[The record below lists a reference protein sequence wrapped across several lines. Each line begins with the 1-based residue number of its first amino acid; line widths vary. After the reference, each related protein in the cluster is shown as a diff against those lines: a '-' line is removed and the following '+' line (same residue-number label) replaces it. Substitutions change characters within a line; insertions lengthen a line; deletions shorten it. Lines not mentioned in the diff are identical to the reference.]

1 MFYKSPSKILLFP
14 IRNPEER
21 ELDPMHLFI
30 YTYVIFPHKNK
41 LRADTCVRE
50 REREREMRFDD
61 DDDQK
66 KAALLPKPTT
76 LGVTTT
82 ALSSRMR
89 RRNETTSS
97 NHRLLLCGLLL
108 LLPIKCCLLFA
119 TTTALPR
126 PVLGFGEQQ
135 WRTQKRHHHR
145 SNDDDDDFAL
155 MHDGWWS
162 SGEEDVARFVGFHS
176 PEKLFGAQS
185 FFAKLQ
191 HKLEAPKL
199 RGMASFVPR
208 KMEGKKETEEEEPKE
223 SFGFMRDAFIGG
235 QFVSGASP
243 DLDVGVAV
251 RVPRAAFAEKH
262 ELEKMAENVEWFVF
276 GDENP
281 GEKVEHE
288 SETSVVFARIRRPK
302 RGQFELPMKF
312 RARYAKPVFQSG
324 EEAKREVKE
333 AKKNESESDAN
344 TDREAD
350 TGEKGEEKEEKDETK
365 WGKTHSRIVFPNVVI
380 LARREQDTGAWTR
393 VGELEMK
400 GSWYVPIAYSNHA
413 AGVKMVSILITLGA
427 GAFVFKA
434 MRQKITEEEKY
445 GGSKRSA
452 AIPSLKKRTSKKRN

>member
-1 MFYKSPSKILLFP
+1 MLHTFPSKILLFP
-14 IRNPEER
+14 IRNEER
-21 ELDPMHLFI
+21 EYYSLTKISFEQ
-30 YTYVIFPHKNK
+30 T
-41 LRADTCVRE
+41 RASSERERE

-61 DDDQK
+61 DHRK
-66 KAALLPKPTT
+66 KKALLPKPTLT
-76 LGVTTT
+76 GVTTT
-82 ALSSRMR
+82 TSSRMR
-89 RRNETTSS
+89 RRNNKNASS
-97 NHRLLLCGLLL
+97 NHLLLPCGLLL
-108 LLPIKCCLLFA
+108 LLPMWCLLFA

-126 PVLGFGEQQ
+126 PVLGFGEQH
-135 WRTQKRHHHR
+135 WRTQKRHHHHHR
-145 SNDDDDDFAL
+145 SNDDFDDASM
-155 MHDGWWS
+155 MHDGRWS
-162 SGEEDVARFVGFHS
+162 SGEEDVARFVGFTS

-208 KMEGKKETEEEEPKE
+208 KMKGKKETEEEEEEPKE

-380 LARREQDTGAWTR
+380 LARREDDTGAWTR

-445 GGSKRSA
+445 GGSKRST

>member
-1 MFYKSPSKILLFP
+1 
-14 IRNPEER
+14 
-21 ELDPMHLFI
+21 
-30 YTYVIFPHKNK
+30 
-41 LRADTCVRE
+41 
-50 REREREMRFDD
+50 MRFDD
-61 DDDQK
+61 DDHQK
-66 KAALLPKPTT
+66 KALLPKPTT
-76 LGVTTT
+76 GVTTT
-82 ALSSRMR
+82 ASSRMR
-89 RRNETTSS
+89 RRNKNTSS
-97 NHRLLLCGLLL
+97 NHHLLLCGLLL
-108 LLPIKCCLLFA
+108 LPICCLLFA

-135 WRTQKRHHHR
+135 WTQKRHYR
-145 SNDDDDDFAL
+145 SNDDDDAL
-155 MHDGWWS
+155 MHDGWS

-223 SFGFMRDAFIGG
+223 SFGFMRDAFIAG

-380 LARREQDTGAWTR
+380 LARREHDTGAWTR

>member
-1 MFYKSPSKILLFP
+1 
-14 IRNPEER
+14 
-21 ELDPMHLFI
+21 
-30 YTYVIFPHKNK
+30 
-41 LRADTCVRE
+41 
-50 REREREMRFDD
+50 MRFDD
-61 DDDQK
+61 DHHQK
-66 KAALLPKPTT
+66 KALLPKPTT
-76 LGVTTT
+76 GVTTT
-82 ALSSRMR
+82 ASSRMR
-89 RRNETTSS
+89 RRNKNTSS
-97 NHRLLLCGLLL
+97 NHHLLLCGLLL
-108 LLPIKCCLLFA
+108 LPICCLLFA

-135 WRTQKRHHHR
+135 WTQKRHHR
-145 SNDDDDDFAL
+145 SNDDDDDAL
-155 MHDGWWS
+155 MHDGWS

-380 LARREQDTGAWTR
+380 LARREHDTGAWTR

>member
-1 MFYKSPSKILLFP
+1 
-14 IRNPEER
+14 
-21 ELDPMHLFI
+21 
-30 YTYVIFPHKNK
+30 
-41 LRADTCVRE
+41 
-50 REREREMRFDD
+50 MRFDD
-61 DDDQK
+61 RAKTMETRATSSILRGK
-66 KAALLPKPTT
+66 KALP
-76 LGVTTT
+76 
-82 ALSSRMR
+82 SSSK
-89 RRNETTSS
+89 SS
-97 NHRLLLCGLLL
+97 SKSSSSSLNHLLLCGLLL
-108 LLPIKCCLLFA
+108 PCLLFA
-119 TTTALPR
+119 TTTAPR
-126 PVLGFGEQQ
+126 PVVGGEQH
-135 WRTQKRHHHR
+135 RTRKNR
-145 SNDDDDDFAL
+145 SNDAFFY
-155 MHDGWWS
+155 GRRTRS
-162 SGEEDVARFVGFHS
+162 SGEEDVARFVGFSSS
-176 PEKLFGAQS
+176 PEKLFVGAQS
-185 FFAKLQ
+185 FLAKLQ

-208 KMEGKKETEEEEPKE
+208 KMEGKNETEEEPKE
-223 SFGFMRDAFIGG
+223 SFGFMRDAFIAG

-324 EEAKREVKE
+324 EEAKREVNVRE
-333 AKKNESESDAN
+333 AKKNKSESDAN

-350 TGEKGEEKEEKDETK
+350 TGGKGEEKEEKDETK
-365 WGKTHSRIVFPNVVI
+365 LGKTHSRIVFPNVVI
-380 LARREQDTGAWTR
+380 LARREHDTGAWTR

-452 AIPSLKKRTSKKRN
+452 AIPSLKKRRSKKRN

>member
-1 MFYKSPSKILLFP
+1 
-14 IRNPEER
+14 
-21 ELDPMHLFI
+21 
-30 YTYVIFPHKNK
+30 
-41 LRADTCVRE
+41 
-50 REREREMRFDD
+50 MRFDD

-66 KAALLPKPTT
+66 KALLPKPTT
-76 LGVTTT
+76 VVTTT
-82 ALSSRMR
+82 ASSRMR
-89 RRNETTSS
+89 RRNKNKSS
-97 NHRLLLCGLLL
+97 NHHLLLCGLLL
-108 LLPIKCCLLFA
+108 PICCLLFA

-135 WRTQKRHHHR
+135 WTQKRHHR
-145 SNDDDDDFAL
+145 SNDDDDDAL
-155 MHDGWWS
+155 MHDGWS

-208 KMEGKKETEEEEPKE
+208 KMEGKKETEEEEEPKE

-380 LARREQDTGAWTR
+380 LARREHDTGAWTR

>member
-1 MFYKSPSKILLFP
+1 
-14 IRNPEER
+14 
-21 ELDPMHLFI
+21 
-30 YTYVIFPHKNK
+30 
-41 LRADTCVRE
+41 
-50 REREREMRFDD
+50 
-61 DDDQK
+61 
-66 KAALLPKPTT
+66 
-76 LGVTTT
+76 
-82 ALSSRMR
+82 
-89 RRNETTSS
+89 
-97 NHRLLLCGLLL
+97 
-108 LLPIKCCLLFA
+108 
-119 TTTALPR
+119 
-126 PVLGFGEQQ
+126 
-135 WRTQKRHHHR
+135 
-145 SNDDDDDFAL
+145 
-155 MHDGWWS
+155 MHDGWS

-380 LARREQDTGAWTR
+380 LARREHDTGAWTR

>member
-1 MFYKSPSKILLFP
+1 MRP
-14 IRNPEER
+14 
-21 ELDPMHLFI
+21 
-30 YTYVIFPHKNK
+30 
-41 LRADTCVRE
+41 RE

-61 DDDQK
+61 DENDQK

-82 ALSSRMR
+82 TALSSRMR
-89 RRNETTSS
+89 RRTKTTPS
-97 NHRLLLCGLLL
+97 NHRLLLCGGLLL
-108 LLPIKCCLLFA
+108 LLPILCCLLFA
-119 TTTALPR
+119 TTKTALPR

-135 WRTQKRHHHR
+135 WTQILRHHHR
-145 SNDDDDDFAL
+145 SNDGDDDFAL
-155 MHDGWWS
+155 MHDGWS

-208 KMEGKKETEEEEPKE
+208 KMEGKKETEEEEEPKE

-380 LARREQDTGAWTR
+380 LARREHDTGAWTR

>member
-1 MFYKSPSKILLFP
+1 
-14 IRNPEER
+14 
-21 ELDPMHLFI
+21 
-30 YTYVIFPHKNK
+30 
-41 LRADTCVRE
+41 
-50 REREREMRFDD
+50 MRFDD

-66 KAALLPKPTT
+66 KALLPKPTT
-76 LGVTTT
+76 VVTTT
-82 ALSSRMR
+82 ASSRMR
-89 RRNETTSS
+89 RRNKNTSS
-97 NHRLLLCGLLL
+97 NHHLLLCGLLL
-108 LLPIKCCLLFA
+108 PICCLLFA

-135 WRTQKRHHHR
+135 WTQKRHHR
-145 SNDDDDDFAL
+145 SNDDDDAL

-208 KMEGKKETEEEEPKE
+208 KMEGKKETEEEPKE

-380 LARREQDTGAWTR
+380 LARREHDTGAWTR

>member
-1 MFYKSPSKILLFP
+1 
-14 IRNPEER
+14 
-21 ELDPMHLFI
+21 
-30 YTYVIFPHKNK
+30 
-41 LRADTCVRE
+41 
-50 REREREMRFDD
+50 MRFDD
-61 DDDQK
+61 DDHQK
-66 KAALLPKPTT
+66 KALLPKPTT
-76 LGVTTT
+76 GVTTT
-82 ALSSRMR
+82 ASSRMR
-89 RRNETTSS
+89 RRNKNTSS
-97 NHRLLLCGLLL
+97 NLHLLLCGLLL
-108 LLPIKCCLLFA
+108 LPICCLLFA

-135 WRTQKRHHHR
+135 WTQKRHHR
-145 SNDDDDDFAL
+145 SNDDDDDAL
-155 MHDGWWS
+155 MHDGWS

-380 LARREQDTGAWTR
+380 LARREHDTGAWTR

>member
-1 MFYKSPSKILLFP
+1 MRS
-14 IRNPEER
+14 
-21 ELDPMHLFI
+21 
-30 YTYVIFPHKNK
+30 
-41 LRADTCVRE
+41 RE

-61 DDDQK
+61 DENDQK

-82 ALSSRMR
+82 TALSSRMR
-89 RRNETTSS
+89 RRTETTPS
-97 NHRLLLCGLLL
+97 NHRLLLICGLLL
-108 LLPIKCCLLFA
+108 LLPILCCLLFA
-119 TTTALPR
+119 TTKTALPR

-155 MHDGWWS
+155 MMHDDGWWS

-208 KMEGKKETEEEEPKE
+208 KMEGKKETEEEEEPKE

-380 LARREQDTGAWTR
+380 LARREHDTGAWTR

>member
-1 MFYKSPSKILLFP
+1 M
-14 IRNPEER
+14 
-21 ELDPMHLFI
+21 DPMHLFI
-30 YTYVIFPHKNK
+30 YRYLIFPHKNK

-50 REREREMRFDD
+50 REREREREMRFDD

-66 KAALLPKPTT
+66 KALLPKPTT
-76 LGVTTT
+76 GVTTT
-82 ALSSRMR
+82 ASSRMR
-89 RRNETTSS
+89 RRNKNTSS
-97 NHRLLLCGLLL
+97 NHHLLLCGLLL
-108 LLPIKCCLLFA
+108 LPICCLLFA

-135 WRTQKRHHHR
+135 WTQKRHHR
-145 SNDDDDDFAL
+145 SNDDDDDAL
-155 MHDGWWS
+155 MHDGWS

-380 LARREQDTGAWTR
+380 LARREHDTGAWTR

>member
-1 MFYKSPSKILLFP
+1 
-14 IRNPEER
+14 
-21 ELDPMHLFI
+21 
-30 YTYVIFPHKNK
+30 
-41 LRADTCVRE
+41 
-50 REREREMRFDD
+50 MRFDD
-61 DDDQK
+61 DDHQK
-66 KAALLPKPTT
+66 KALLPKPTT
-76 LGVTTT
+76 GVTTT
-82 ALSSRMR
+82 ASSRMR
-89 RRNETTSS
+89 RRNKNTSS
-97 NHRLLLCGLLL
+97 NHHLLLCGLLL
-108 LLPIKCCLLFA
+108 LPICCLLFA

-135 WRTQKRHHHR
+135 WTQKRHHR
-145 SNDDDDDFAL
+145 SNDDDDDAL
-155 MHDGWWS
+155 MHDGWS

-350 TGEKGEEKEEKDETK
+350 TGGKGEEKEEKDETK
-365 WGKTHSRIVFPNVVI
+365 LGKTHSRIVFPNVVI
-380 LARREQDTGAWTR
+380 LARREHDTGAWTR

>member
-1 MFYKSPSKILLFP
+1 
-14 IRNPEER
+14 
-21 ELDPMHLFI
+21 
-30 YTYVIFPHKNK
+30 
-41 LRADTCVRE
+41 
-50 REREREMRFDD
+50 MRFDD
-61 DDDQK
+61 DHQK
-66 KAALLPKPTT
+66 KALLPKPTT
-76 LGVTTT
+76 VVTTT
-82 ALSSRMR
+82 ASSRMR
-89 RRNETTSS
+89 RRNKNTSS
-97 NHRLLLCGLLL
+97 NHHLLLCGLLL
-108 LLPIKCCLLFA
+108 PICCLLFA

-135 WRTQKRHHHR
+135 WTRRRHHR
-145 SNDDDDDFAL
+145 SNDDDDAL
-155 MHDGWWS
+155 MHDGWS

-350 TGEKGEEKEEKDETK
+350 TGEKGEEQEEKDETK

-380 LARREQDTGAWTR
+380 LARREHDTGAWTR

>member
-1 MFYKSPSKILLFP
+1 
-14 IRNPEER
+14 
-21 ELDPMHLFI
+21 
-30 YTYVIFPHKNK
+30 
-41 LRADTCVRE
+41 
-50 REREREMRFDD
+50 MRFDD
-61 DDDQK
+61 DDENDQK

-82 ALSSRMR
+82 TALSSRMR
-89 RRNETTSS
+89 RRTKTTPS
-97 NHRLLLCGLLL
+97 NHRLLLCGGLLL
-108 LLPIKCCLLFA
+108 LLPILCCLLFA
-119 TTTALPR
+119 TTKTALPR

-145 SNDDDDDFAL
+145 SNGDDDDFAL
-155 MHDGWWS
+155 MMHDDGWWS

-208 KMEGKKETEEEEPKE
+208 KMEGKKETEEEEEPKE

-312 RARYAKPVFQSG
+312 RARYAKPVFQSD
-324 EEAKREVKE
+324 EEAKREVNVRE

-380 LARREQDTGAWTR
+380 LARREHDTGAWTR

>member
-1 MFYKSPSKILLFP
+1 
-14 IRNPEER
+14 
-21 ELDPMHLFI
+21 
-30 YTYVIFPHKNK
+30 
-41 LRADTCVRE
+41 
-50 REREREMRFDD
+50 MRFDD
-61 DDDQK
+61 DHQK
-66 KAALLPKPTT
+66 KALLPKPTT
-76 LGVTTT
+76 VVTTT
-82 ALSSRMR
+82 ASSRMR
-89 RRNETTSS
+89 RRNKNTSS
-97 NHRLLLCGLLL
+97 NLHLLLCGLLL
-108 LLPIKCCLLFA
+108 LPICCLLFA

-135 WRTQKRHHHR
+135 WTQKRHHR
-145 SNDDDDDFAL
+145 SNDDDDDAL
-155 MHDGWWS
+155 MHDGWS

-235 QFVSGASP
+235 EFVSGASP

-380 LARREQDTGAWTR
+380 LARREHDTGAWTR

>member
-1 MFYKSPSKILLFP
+1 MRRFCDDVLEHIIIPFFFQLKK
-14 IRNPEER
+14 
-21 ELDPMHLFI
+21 
-30 YTYVIFPHKNK
+30 
-41 LRADTCVRE
+41 RE
-50 REREREMRFDD
+50 RGIHFEFGARLFGSYIPYTFTCYHTYSLTKRRVIIVVVVVVSASEREREMRFDD
-61 DDDQK
+61 RAK
-66 KAALLPKPTT
+66 T
-76 LGVTTT
+76 
-82 ALSSRMR
+82 
-89 RRNETTSS
+89 ETRETSS
-97 NHRLLLCGLLL
+97 ILRGKSSSSTLNHLLLCGLLL
-108 LLPIKCCLLFA
+108 PCLLFA
-119 TTTALPR
+119 TTTAPR
-126 PVLGFGEQQ
+126 PVVGDEQH
-135 WRTQKRHHHR
+135 RTRHR
-145 SNDDDDDFAL
+145 SNDAFYY
-155 MHDGWWS
+155 GRRWS
-162 SGEEDVARFVGFHS
+162 SGEDDVARFVGFTS

-185 FFAKLQ
+185 FLAKLQ

-208 KMEGKKETEEEEPKE
+208 KMEGKNETEEEPKE
-223 SFGFMRDAFIGG
+223 SFGFMRDAFIAG

-312 RARYAKPVFQSG
+312 RARYAKPVFQSD
-324 EEAKREVKE
+324 EEAKREVNVRE

-350 TGEKGEEKEEKDETK
+350 TGGKGEEKEEKDETK
-365 WGKTHSRIVFPNVVI
+365 LGKTHSRIVFPNVVI
-380 LARREQDTGAWTR
+380 LARREHDTGAWTR

-452 AIPSLKKRTSKKRN
+452 AIPSLKKRRSKKMN

>member
-1 MFYKSPSKILLFP
+1 
-14 IRNPEER
+14 
-21 ELDPMHLFI
+21 
-30 YTYVIFPHKNK
+30 
-41 LRADTCVRE
+41 
-50 REREREMRFDD
+50 MRFDD
-61 DDDQK
+61 DHQK
-66 KAALLPKPTT
+66 KALLPKPTT
-76 LGVTTT
+76 VVTTT
-82 ALSSRMR
+82 TTTTASLRMR
-89 RRNETTSS
+89 RRENTSS
-97 NHRLLLCGLLL
+97 NHHLLLCGLLL
-108 LLPIKCCLLFA
+108 LPICCLLFA

-135 WRTQKRHHHR
+135 WTQKRHHR
-145 SNDDDDDFAL
+145 SNDDDDDAL
-155 MHDGWWS
+155 MHDGWS

-380 LARREQDTGAWTR
+380 LARREHDTGAWTR

>member
-1 MFYKSPSKILLFP
+1 
-14 IRNPEER
+14 
-21 ELDPMHLFI
+21 MHLFI
-30 YTYVIFPHKNK
+30 YIIFPHKNK
-41 LRADTCVRE
+41 LRSDTCVRERE

-61 DDDQK
+61 DDHQK
-66 KAALLPKPTT
+66 KALLPKPTT
-76 LGVTTT
+76 GVTTT
-82 ALSSRMR
+82 ASSRMR
-89 RRNETTSS
+89 RRNKNTSS
-97 NHRLLLCGLLL
+97 NHHLLLCGLLL
-108 LLPIKCCLLFA
+108 LPICCLLFA

-135 WRTQKRHHHR
+135 WTQKRHHR
-145 SNDDDDDFAL
+145 SNDDDDDAL
-155 MHDGWWS
+155 MHDGWS

-380 LARREQDTGAWTR
+380 LARREHDTGAWTR

>member
-1 MFYKSPSKILLFP
+1 
-14 IRNPEER
+14 
-21 ELDPMHLFI
+21 
-30 YTYVIFPHKNK
+30 
-41 LRADTCVRE
+41 
-50 REREREMRFDD
+50 MRFDD
-61 DDDQK
+61 DDENDQK
-66 KAALLPKPTT
+66 KAALLPKKPTT
-76 LGVTTT
+76 GVTTT

-89 RRNETTSS
+89 RRTKTTSS
-97 NHRLLLCGLLL
+97 NHHLLLCGLLL
-108 LLPIKCCLLFA
+108 LPICCLLFA

-135 WRTQKRHHHR
+135 WTQKRHHR
-145 SNDDDDDFAL
+145 SNDDDAL
-155 MHDGWWS
+155 MHDGWS

-380 LARREQDTGAWTR
+380 LARREHDTGAWTR

>member
-1 MFYKSPSKILLFP
+1 
-14 IRNPEER
+14 
-21 ELDPMHLFI
+21 
-30 YTYVIFPHKNK
+30 
-41 LRADTCVRE
+41 
-50 REREREMRFDD
+50 MRFDD
-61 DDDQK
+61 DDHQK
-66 KAALLPKPTT
+66 KALLPKPTT
-76 LGVTTT
+76 GVTTT
-82 ALSSRMR
+82 ASSRMR
-89 RRNETTSS
+89 RRNKNTSS
-97 NHRLLLCGLLL
+97 NHHLLLCGLLL
-108 LLPIKCCLLFA
+108 LPICCLLFA

-135 WRTQKRHHHR
+135 WTQKRHHR
-145 SNDDDDDFAL
+145 SNDDDDAL
-155 MHDGWWS
+155 MHDGWS

-208 KMEGKKETEEEEPKE
+208 KMEGKNETEEEPKE
-223 SFGFMRDAFIGG
+223 SFGFMRDAFIAG

-380 LARREQDTGAWTR
+380 LARREHDTGAWTR

>member
-1 MFYKSPSKILLFP
+1 
-14 IRNPEER
+14 
-21 ELDPMHLFI
+21 
-30 YTYVIFPHKNK
+30 
-41 LRADTCVRE
+41 
-50 REREREMRFDD
+50 MRFDD
-61 DDDQK
+61 DDHQK
-66 KAALLPKPTT
+66 KALLPKPTT
-76 LGVTTT
+76 GVTTT
-82 ALSSRMR
+82 ASSRMR
-89 RRNETTSS
+89 RRNKNTSS
-97 NHRLLLCGLLL
+97 NHHLLLCGLLL
-108 LLPIKCCLLFA
+108 LPICCLLFA

-135 WRTQKRHHHR
+135 WTQKRHHR
-145 SNDDDDDFAL
+145 SNDDDDDAL
-155 MHDGWWS
+155 MHDGWS

-380 LARREQDTGAWTR
+380 LARREHDTGAWTR